1 MKPVSGGTLTARVLV
16 PEIDG
21 GMTPLLIATQNLH
34 KSGYY
39 LHEPEMERVD
49 NFISH
54 VHKYLDLRT
63 KPNSD
68 KRIAICYFKTP
79 GKDALLASG
88 MEVIPSLYNFLKRL
102 RTEGYDVSGLPATVE
117 EFGKQ
122 IYRDGAVMGSYATG
136 AQEKFLQ
143 TAHPVWLTKTQYEK
157 WINTK
162 KLLNVTEMLRA
173 IY

>member
-63 KPNSD
+63 KPT
-68 KRIAICYFKTP
+68 RIN
-79 GKDALLASG
+79 AS
-88 MEVIPSLYNFLKRL
+88 PSVTSRHRAKMHYW
-102 RTEGYDVSGLPATVE
+102 PVE
-117 EFGKQ
+117 WK
-122 IYRDGAVMGSYATG
+122 
-136 AQEKFLQ
+136 
-143 TAHPVWLTKTQYEK
+143 
-157 WINTK
+157 
-162 KLLNVTEMLRA
+162 
-173 IY
+173 

>member
-1 MKPVSGGTLTARVLV
+1 
-16 PEIDG
+16 
-21 GMTPLLIATQNLH
+21 MTPLLIATQNLH

-122 IYRDGAVMGSYATG
+122 IYRDGAVMGSYAAG
-136 AQEKFLQ
+136 AQENFLQ
-143 TAHPVWLTKTQYEK
+143 TAPSGL
-157 WINTK
+157 
-162 KLLNVTEMLRA
+162 A
-173 IY
+173 D